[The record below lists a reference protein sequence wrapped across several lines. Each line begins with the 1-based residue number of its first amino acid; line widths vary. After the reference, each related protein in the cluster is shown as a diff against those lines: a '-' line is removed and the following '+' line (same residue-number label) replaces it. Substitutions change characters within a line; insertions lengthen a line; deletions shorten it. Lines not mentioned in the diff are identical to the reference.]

1 MTEGIHARLYPSE
14 VVTVSVQYNPTWRY
28 SGNQLKRWRMK
39 ANVTREELGAAANYA
54 PDTIKAME
62 QGVRMPTA
70 RVLDA
75 ADDLCRADGLLSAA
89 KDYVKAE
96 KFPARAQ
103 DFMDYEQQ
111 AVSLWWYEVVLIPGL
126 LQTEA
131 YARRLISSFVPPL
144 DDETIEERVAGRLE
158 RTELLKRKPMTAF
171 SFVLYEPVLRGPHV
185 DKGQLL
191 HMLEM
196 GRRNNVSIQ
205 VLPYGRAMSSA
216 LMGQMVLLET
226 QDRERFAYAD
236 GSSVSQLTSDVEVV
250 SSYTERLSVI
260 RAEALG
266 SEGSVRFIEQ
276 MVDEL

>member
-1 MTEGIHARLYPSE
+1 M
-14 VVTVSVQYNPTWRY
+14 SVQYNPTWRY

-70 RVLDA
+70 RVLDV
-75 ADDLCRADGLLSAA
+75 ADGMCGADGLLRAA

-96 KFPARAQ
+96 KFPPRAQ
-103 DFMDYEQQ
+103 DFMEYEQR

-158 RTELLKRKPMTAF
+158 RTELLHRKPMTAF
-171 SFVLYEPVLRGPHV
+171 SFALYEPALRGPHV
-185 DKGQLL
+185 DKDQLL
-191 HMLEM
+191 HLLEV

-205 VLPYGRAMSSA
+205 VLPYARAVSSA

-260 RAEALG
+260 RAESLG
-266 SEGSVRFIEQ
+266 TEGSVRFIEQ

>member
-1 MTEGIHARLYPSE
+1 MTEGIHASVYPTE
-14 VVTVSVQYNPTWRY
+14 VVAVSVQYNPTWRY

-39 ANVTREELGAAANYA
+39 ANVSREELGAASNYA

-62 QGVRMPTA
+62 QGVRMPTG
-70 RVLDA
+70 RVLDV
-75 ADDLCRADGLLSAA
+75 ADGMCGADGLLSAA

-96 KFPARAQ
+96 KFPPRAQ
-103 DFMDYEQQ
+103 DFMEYEQQ

-126 LQTEA
+126 LQTET

-144 DDETIEERVAGRLE
+144 DDETIEERVTGRLE
-158 RTELLKRKPMTAF
+158 RTELLTRKPMTAF
-171 SFVLYEPVLRGPHV
+171 SFALYEPVLRGPHV
-185 DKGQLL
+185 DKDQLL
-191 HMLEM
+191 HLLEM

-260 RAEALG
+260 RAESLG